1 MPTALAS
8 GDRISVL
15 KSLPGAES
23 QSFHRD
29 SLEPGNSGVTAF
41 EEDQYVDVLFGAFQA
56 MLILEKLDEDRDE
69 ATALV
74 RSCLADQTPPCV
86 FTDSEWGTIV
96 EPCAWQFLVHR
107 EFMEKEVQD
116 FEVVRVCIKKNKT
129 AVLDSRTAHAGTGWT
144 GKPGCKRL
152 YREHYYGF
160 RTDLLEKKRDDPTKT
175 DEFTTVYLCDADHF
189 PIVCWAQLGKAGPIF
204 APVCAAAALTGSLD
218 P

>member
-8 GDRISVL
+8 GDRIAVL

-86 FTDSEWGTIV
+86 FTDSEWGTSV
-96 EPCAWQFLVHR
+96 EPCAWLFLVHR

-129 AVLDSRTAHAGTGWT
+129 AVLDSRTAHAGSGWT